1 MPDAPLSPL
10 FEPPYWAVVFTS
22 QRTEGDHGYEAMAAE
37 MATLAAQQPGYLGMD
52 HARSDGVGITVAYFR
67 TEEHARAWK
76 QVARHAEAQRLG
88 REQWYR
94 AYRVRVAKV
103 EREYGFERE

>member
-1 MPDAPLSPL
+1 MNPL

-22 QRTEGDHGYEAMAAE
+22 QRTDADDAGYGAMAEE
-37 MATLAAQQPGYLGMD
+37 MARLVAHQPGYLGMD
-52 HARSDGVGITVAYFR
+52 HARTEDGVGITVAYFR

-76 QVARHAEAQRLG
+76 QIARHSEAQRLG
-88 REQWYR
+88 REKWYR

-103 EREYGFERE
+103 EREYGFDRE